1 MVVGVFCVSCV
12 IIGSW
17 LPSGRCR
24 RRLCVTVM
32 VVSLLRTGGP
42 VVMTHCFST
51 GWGVVAVSQTRG
63 STHGGRQRDDP
74 DRAH

>member
-1 MVVGVFCVSCV
+1 M
-12 IIGSW
+12 
-17 LPSGRCR
+17 
-24 RRLCVTVM
+24 TVM
-32 VVSLLRTGGP
+32 VVGLFGTGGP